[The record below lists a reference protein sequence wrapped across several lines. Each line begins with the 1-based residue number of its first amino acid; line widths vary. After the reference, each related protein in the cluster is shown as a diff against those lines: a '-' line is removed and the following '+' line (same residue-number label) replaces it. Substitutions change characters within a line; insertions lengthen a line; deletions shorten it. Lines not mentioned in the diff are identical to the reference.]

1 MKISGFTFVR
11 NAIKFDYPIV
21 EAITSILP
29 ICDEVVVAVGNSE
42 DETLALIQSID
53 SSKIKIIET
62 VWDDSLRKG
71 GQVLAV
77 ETDKA
82 LAAVSPDADWCFYI
96 QGDEVV
102 HEKYLP
108 VIKQAMQD
116 NLHKSQV
123 EGLLFNYTH
132 FYGSYRYV
140 GNAHR
145 WYRREI
151 RVIRN
156 TGKVSSY
163 KDAQGFRTVDNQK
176 LKVKLID
183 AYIYHY
189 GWVKPP
195 EIQREKMK
203 SSINFWGDEHDVDKI
218 QEIYEAFDYSE
229 IDSLTLFHG
238 THPGVMQARIDSV
251 NWTFDYDI
259 REKKLSFKNQVKM
272 GIEKLIGY
280 RIGEYRNYKIV

>member
-1 MKISGFTFVR
+1 MKIAGFTFVR

-42 DETLALIQSID
+42 DGTLALIQSID
-53 SSKIKIIET
+53 SPKIKIIET

-102 HEKYLP
+102 HEQYLP
-108 VIKQAMQD
+108 VIKKAMQE
-116 NLHKSQV
+116 NLDKPSV

-132 FYGSYRYV
+132 FYGSYQYV

-156 TGKVSSY
+156 TGKVRSY

-203 SSINFWGDEHDVDKI
+203 SSINFWGEGKDVDKI
-218 QEIYEAFDYSE
+218 KEVLENFDYSE
-229 IDSLTLFHG
+229 IDSLKLFHG
-238 THPGVMQARIDSV
+238 THPAVMQARIDSV
-251 NWTFDYDI
+251 NWMFDYDI

-272 GIEKLIGY
+272 AIENLTGY
-280 RIGEYRNYKIV
+280 RIGEYRNYKLL

>member
-53 SSKIKIIET
+53 SPKIKIIET
-62 VWDDSLRKG
+62 IWDDSLRKG

-151 RVIRN
+151 RVIKN
-156 TGKVSSY
+156 TGKVRSY

-203 SSINFWGDEHDVDKI
+203 SSINFWGEGHDVDKI
-218 QEIYEAFDYSE
+218 KEVLEAFDYSE
-229 IDSLTLFHG
+229 IDSLTLFEA
-238 THPGVMQARIDSV
+238 THPAVMQARIESV
-251 NWTFDYDI
+251 NWMFDYDI
-259 REKKLSFKNQVKM
+259 HEKKLSFKNQVKM
-272 GIEKLIGY
+272 GIEKLTGY
-280 RIGEYRNYKIV
+280 RIGEYRNYKVV